1 MDCPNCDKKFST
13 RSNLVRHIKNIHRR
27 REDGSSV
34 AKKPKLDRT
43 GVHVF
48 DNPSNHDG
56 DEEVDQRD
64 GNVSDNSREESPSL
78 PSKTVDD
85 SQSDKNESDNNDR
98 DQKSEGP
105 LSDSDSDSIEVGANE
120 KNAWKW
126 LAYKAAKS
134 QNGKTPSDI
143 LNLVNESST
152 RKLFMADLENV
163 FSNHRRVYD
172 YLIEGDIFIKLLSEE
187 GHLEENGYGE
197 LEAQRCAWRKR
208 KFLIMDYINEI
219 FQEEAE
225 EADEEEEE
233 AEEDDS
239 QS

>member
-1 MDCPNCDKKFST
+1 MKMST
-13 RSNLVRHIKNIHRR
+13 RGNLVRHINNIHQRQKN
-27 REDGSSV
+27 GSSV
-34 AKKPKLDRT
+34 AKKPKLERT
-43 GVHVF
+43 GLSIF
-48 DNPSNHDG
+48 DNAVNHDG
-56 DEEVDQRD
+56 DEEVDSDEEVDQRDSIVSDKSREDSPSETSLSNKTADESQSD
-64 GNVSDNSREESPSL
+64 GNVS
-78 PSKTVDD
+78 V
-85 SQSDKNESDNNDR
+85 NE

-143 LNLVNESST
+143 LNLVNENST

-172 YLIEGDIFIKLLSEE
+172 YLIDGDIFIKLLSEE

-208 KFLIMDYINEI
+208 KFLLMEYIKEI

-225 EADEEEEE
+225 EADEEE